1 MYSYYEHLV
10 KAVREYATD
19 KPGNLGGLL
28 GTLGGSRNNGGLSL
42 RRPPP
47 AEPVVR
53 SLVYTH
59 AIMTRDLAATGIC
72 CSCCKMRELMVRY
85 CGRVMIAD
93 KSAAGSGP

>member
-53 SLVYTH
+53 SLH
-59 AIMTRDLAATGIC
+59 SRDNDARP
-72 CSCCKMRELMVRY
+72 CSDRDML
-85 CGRVMIAD
+85 
-93 KSAAGSGP
+93 